1 MLVTYIYFR
10 WDRCDFIC
18 SGYFLFLIT
27 IESSETTIFKS
38 YLFSPANEEAV
49 VPVSETPLKTIQV
62 LASCHS
68 LVQLDSDIVGDPLEK
83 AILKAADWT
92 LTRGEAVIP
101 RGVKSHPLKIFHRY
115 HFSSTLRRMSVIA
128 GHTPVGS
135 TETRYLA
142 SVKGSPEALKHMV
155 SAASY
160 KSCLASEFVDKDGL
174 QLLRNPCRQIWFHCS
189 MTLRSSW
196 FIPT

>member
-1 MLVTYIYFR
+1 M
-10 WDRCDFIC
+10 
-18 SGYFLFLIT
+18 
-27 IESSETTIFKS
+27 
-38 YLFSPANEEAV
+38 
-49 VPVSETPLKTIQV
+49 SETPLKTIQV

-68 LVQLDSDIVGDPLEK
+68 LVQLDADMVGDPLEK

-101 RGVKSHPLKIFHRY
+101 RGVKSHPLKIFHRF

-142 SVKGSPEALKHMV
+142 SVKGSPEALKRMV
-155 SAASY
+155 SNLTSGT
-160 KSCLASEFVDKDGL
+160 CLDDYF
-174 QLLRNPCRQIWFHCS
+174 RC
-189 MTLRSSW
+189 
-196 FIPT
+196 